1 MNNKLLTESFSDLS
15 TPLLADALIR
25 LQLPLRIAPPGI
37 RPVTA
42 GSRLS
47 GRVLPAR
54 HYGSVDVFLEAMGH
68 ARPGD
73 VLVIDN
79 GGRREEGCIGDL
91 TALEAQ
97 ASGLSGIVVWG
108 THRDTAEL
116 KEIGLPTYSYGCWP
130 SGPQRLD
137 LQEAEA
143 LTSARFGD
151 FEVSGEDL
159 VFADDDGCLFVPAII
174 AEELLSVANAIWRT
188 ERRQA
193 RAIVAGETL
202 RLQLDFAEY
211 LSKRAGDPAYTFR
224 QHLRDRQGAI
234 EE

>member
-25 LQLPLRIAPPGI
+25 LQLPLSIAPPGI
-37 RPVTA
+37 RSVSA

-79 GGRREEGCIGDL
+79 GGRRDEGCIGDL

-108 THRDTAEL
+108 THRDAAAARHGQAAARRGGAARRSLTAPEPFRSSADGIRWPLVAQRTIRPSADGSSWLVVANEL
-116 KEIGLPTYSYGCWP
+116 VMTHASDYSHSHRGLS
-130 SGPQRLD
+130 
-137 LQEAEA
+137 
-143 LTSARFGD
+143 
-151 FEVSGEDL
+151 L
-159 VFADDDGCLFVPAII
+159 VD
-174 AEELLSVANAIWRT
+174 SVAHYLWNCFNSFGA
-188 ERRQA
+188 A
-193 RAIVAGETL
+193 LKL
-202 RLQLDFAEY
+202 R
-211 LSKRAGDPAYTFR
+211 
-224 QHLRDRQGAI
+224 
-234 EE
+234 